1 MTAFLIRR
9 PIAVLMSM
17 LALAVFSIMALTRL
31 PISLLPD
38 IEVPQIIIR
47 ISYPNHAAA
56 EIENNVLKQIRE
68 SLVTL
73 NALKSIESKAGSE
86 YGQLNLSFAYGSNMS
101 LAYIDA
107 NEKIDRLITQL
118 PADLPRPQVIKIST
132 TDIPVLRVQV
142 LPESK
147 AQLTETSLFAQ
158 RVLKKRL
165 EQIDEISLV
174 DINGLQFPALSIKPA
189 RAQMAA
195 LGIDEW
201 QVQQAIQQQ
210 NQQIAGISV
219 KDGQYRY
226 YLKVSNPLQNAQDL
240 ERLPLRLSDGNVIQL
255 RQIAQVEV
263 STQAREGLHLFGQEE
278 GIVIN
283 VHKQA
288 KAQLTLLIPKVE
300 ESLEQFRKDYPQLRF
315 VITQDQSALLRAGIG
330 NLQSSLLFG
339 GLFAFMVLFL
349 FMGNAKLPIII
360 GVSLPLSVLFSF
372 LLFYLFGL
380 SINIIS
386 LSGLA
391 LGLGML
397 IDNGIIILDNITRLQ
412 KEGKTLFDSCV
423 EGVGQVRS
431 ALISSTLTTLAV
443 FVPLIFLSGIA
454 GALFFDQAL
463 AVGII
468 LSMSLLVAFIVLPLL
483 YRLFFEKQQH
493 TPRTGTAVYRYLL
506 KLYTYLHQL
515 SFKRPIISL
524 LLILLLLPAGY
535 SLLKSLT
542 IEGLPQINKKELLLQ
557 VQWNESI
564 SLEENHKRVKDLLN
578 IFEDVTEHQEA
589 DLGITQFLLKTD
601 EPGLQYA
608 EIYFKLN
615 EDVVVENIRQ
625 RLLQYFLQLY
635 PQSNVNVMSAPDA
648 FEQLF
653 STDDPAIEA
662 RFKSLEKESLSEA
675 ALEPILADFN
685 ELDAR
690 PHASIATETI
700 LQLQINFD
708 KLRQYQVEI
717 STIQEA
723 LKRTFA
729 DYRIT
734 ELRQFASTLPVNL
747 RTDDFSF
754 EEKLRQASIRNADGQ
769 EYALQLFVSSNYS
782 SDFKEIFADISGPYQ
797 SVKWES
803 LPSNVEQLLDD
814 ATQVARKHGLG
825 INYLGTW
832 FENVKNIKELMIIL
846 GLSVLLLYFILAAQ
860 FESFMQPLIVI
871 ATMPLGVCGSL
882 LVIWLAGGSLNI
894 MSAIGMIIMLGI
906 MVNDAILKIDTINRL
921 IREGSGL
928 SHALEYAG
936 AIRLKPIIM
945 TSVTTILA
953 LLPILFA
960 SGIGADLQQ
969 PLVYAVIGGLTIGTI
984 TAIFFIPLV
993 YRILYMK
1000 GTAVSS

>member
-1 MTAFLIRR
+1 MTGFLIRR

-31 PISLLPD
+31 PVSLLPD
-38 IEVPQIIIR
+38 IEVPQIIVR
-47 ISYPNHAAA
+47 IAYPNHAAA
-56 EIENNVLKQIRE
+56 EIENNVLKTIRE

-73 NALKSIESKAGSE
+73 NNIKNIESKAGNE
-86 YGQLNLSFAYGSNMS
+86 YGQVNLSFEYGSNMA

-118 PADLPRPQVIKIST
+118 PQDLPRPQVIKIST
-132 TDIPVLRVQV
+132 TDIAVLRVQV
-142 LPESK
+142 LPEGK
-147 AQLTETSLFAQ
+147 EQLTETSLFAQ

-174 DINGLQFPALSIKPA
+174 DINGMQFPALSIQPH
-189 RAQMAA
+189 RAQMTA
-195 LGIDEW
+195 LGLDEA
-201 QVQQAIQQQ
+201 QLQQAIMQQ

-226 YLKVSNPLQNAQDL
+226 YLKVSNPLQTASDL
-240 ERLPLRLSDGNVIQL
+240 ERLPLRLADGQVIQL
-255 RQIAQVEV
+255 RQVARVEQ
-263 STQAREGLHLFGQEE
+263 SIQAREGLHLFAQEE

-288 KAQLTLLIPKVE
+288 RAQLTTLIPKVE

-315 VITQDQSALLRAGIG
+315 AITQDQSALLNAGIS
-330 NLQSSLLFG
+330 NLQSSLLYG
-339 GLFAFMVLFL
+339 GVFAFMVLFL
-349 FMGNAKLPIII
+349 FMGNARLPIII

-412 KEGKTLFDSCV
+412 TEGKTLFESCV
-423 EGVGQVRS
+423 QGVGQVRA
-431 ALISSTLTTLAV
+431 ALISSMLTTLAV

-468 LSMSLLVAFIVLPLL
+468 LSMSLLVAFILLPLL
-483 YRLFFEKQQH
+483 YRLFFERYQSAPK
-493 TPRTGTAVYRYLL
+493 TDTGFYNSILAG
-506 KLYTYLHQL
+506 YTHLHKL
-515 SFKRPIISL
+515 SFKRPLLSF
-524 LLILLLLPAGY
+524 LLIALLIPAAWLI
-535 SLLKSLT
+535 SRKLAL
-542 IEGLPQINKKELLLQ
+542 EGLPPINKKELLLQ

-564 SLEENHKRVKDLLN
+564 SLDENKNRVLQLLQTFAAQSVN
-578 IFEDVTEHQEA
+578 AEA
-589 DLGITQFLLKTD
+589 DIGISQYLLKTD

-608 EIYFKLN
+608 EIYLKLHD
-615 EDVVVENIRQ
+615 EADVEGMRRQ
-625 RLLQYFLQLY
+625 LQHYFTQRY
-635 PQSNVNVMSAPDA
+635 PQSKADIMPAPDA

-653 STDDPAIEA
+653 NTAQPWMEA
-662 RFKSLEKESLSEA
+662 RIKSLDKEMLSEA
-675 ALEPILADFN
+675 DLQKIVTDFTALGAAPYAGM
-685 ELDAR
+685 
-690 PHASIATETI
+690 ATETLLK
-700 LQLQINFD
+700 LQVDFD
-708 KLRQYQVEI
+708 KLRQYSI
-717 STIQEA
+717 DNTTIQES
-723 LKRTFA
+723 LRRTFS

-734 ELRQFASTLPVNL
+734 ELRQFASSIPVNL
-747 RTDDFSF
+747 QTNDFSV
-754 EEKLRQASIRNADGQ
+754 EEKLRQNTLRNADGQ
-769 EYALQLFVSSNYS
+769 EYPLSLFVTLHYSN
-782 SDFKEIFADISGPYQ
+782 DFKELHADMGGTYQ
-797 SVKWES
+797 SVKWDTPVKDAEHLIS
-803 LPSNVEQLLDD
+803 KSTDIAKQHQL
-814 ATQVARKHGLG
+814 A
-825 INYLGTW
+825 INFKGTW
-832 FENVKNIKELMIIL
+832 FDNQQNLQELMLIL

-860 FESFMQPLIVI
+860 FESIVQPLIVI
-871 ATMPLGVCGSL
+871 ATMPLGVSGSL
-882 LVIWLAGGSLNI
+882 LVLWLAGGSINI

-921 IREGSGL
+921 IKEGSSL
-928 SHALEYAG
+928 AEALEHAG

-960 SGIGADLQQ
+960 SGIGADLQK
-969 PLVYAVIGGLTIGTI
+969 PLVHAVMGGLTIGTF
-984 TAIFFIPLV
+984 TAIFFIPLM
-993 YRILYMK
+993 YRMLYTRNEL
-1000 GTAVSS
+1000 G